1 VIFYESP
8 VARCVAGHRYRWLFT
23 ISLLALGLDCY
34 SAASAATLCVKANKQ
49 SGCEA
54 TIGAAVAAAAPG
66 DVIQVAEGI
75 YNEQV
80 TINKPLSLVATS
92 GSRTIIDATNFT
104 TGIFVN
110 GMSTAP
116 NPGVSDVLISGFT
129 IQNASF
135 EGILVVNASDVTIVG
150 NHVTDNNRSLDINS
164 GTCPGIPVFETNE
177 GVDCGEGIHLM
188 AVDNSTVIHN
198 EIDHNAGGV
207 LLSDET
213 GPSQHNYITENSV
226 HDNPFDCGIT
236 MASHAPAT
244 SVIPTATVSFG
255 VINNVVEQNISRHNG
270 TQVPGAGAGVGI
282 FAPAPGA
289 MATGNVVI
297 GNDLLDNGMPGV
309 AMHNHAFAPA
319 PAPPVNLNDNAIIG
333 NHFSG
338 NAADASDTATSG
350 TTGINIASLAPVT
363 GTVISRNTFESETI
377 DVAFKVPSGQLDAH
391 FNSFSNGIGI
401 DNLGSGTVD
410 ASNNWW
416 NCPLGPGRSRCATAV
431 GSGVSFTPFLDV
443 PFNVEPN
450 IPSYDSHE
458 R

>member
-1 VIFYESP
+1 MLYEPPVIQN
-8 VARCVAGHRYRWLFT
+8 VAGHRYRWL
-23 ISLLALGLDCY
+23 LAATVLTAGLASY
-34 SAASAATLCVKANKQ
+34 STASAATLCVKPNRQ

-54 TIGAAVAAAAPG
+54 TIGVAVAAASPG

-80 TINKPLSLVATS
+80 TINKPLSLVATP
-92 GSRTIIDATNFT
+92 GSQTIIDATNFT

-116 NPGVSDVLISGFT
+116 NPGVSNVLISGFT
-129 IQNASF
+129 VRNANF
-135 EGILVVNASDVTIVG
+135 EGILAVNASDVTIVG
-150 NHVTDNNRSLDINS
+150 NHVTENNRALDING

-188 AVDNSTVIHN
+188 AVEDSTVIHN

-213 GPSQHNYITENSV
+213 GPSQHNYIHGNDV

-244 SVIPTATVSFG
+244 SVIPSATVSFG
-255 VINNVVEQNISRHNG
+255 VINNIVEQNISRHNG
-270 TQVPGAGAGVGI
+270 KQAPGAGAGVGI

-289 MATGNVVI
+289 TASGNVVI

-350 TTGINIASLAPVT
+350 PTGINIASLAPVT
-363 GTVISRNTFESETI
+363 GTVIDRNSFDSEAVDI
-377 DVAFKVPSGQLDAH
+377 AFKVPAGELAAH
-391 FNSFSNGIGI
+391 FNSFSTGTGI

-416 NCPLGPGRSRCATAV
+416 NCSLGPVGRPRCATVV
-431 GSGVSFTPFLDV
+431 GSAVSSTPFLSV
-443 PFNVEPN
+443 LFSTS
-450 IPSYDSHE
+450 IPAYDSHE